1 MEPIEALNRPIKE
14 SHKYILAMYANGSY
28 LYILLQHTENRDE
41 IVTERLPLTSEKGVS
56 SIEEAVFSQPILT
69 RPFEKVFFIADSP
82 RFIFIPDA
90 FASTEDNPLYFDF
103 CFPDSEGTLISA
115 DLPQTGAKI
124 LFDLNTELSSF
135 VKRTLDR
142 PALLHRLAPA
152 CEYFFRKSRLGYTSK
167 MYVHWETDHIDLFC
181 FNQQGFLL
189 SNSFRIRHINDGIY
203 YLLNAWKQLGF
214 HAGEDELSLSGD
226 HENLRQNV
234 IPALRKHLS
243 YITLTKFP
251 SHALTGKENLPLP
264 LRLIS
269 VYMR

>member
-14 SHKYILAMYANGSY
+14 SHKYILAMYADGSY

-41 IVTERLPLTSEKGVS
+41 IVTERLPLTSEKGVP

-82 RFIFIPDA
+82 RFIFIPDE

-142 PALLHRLAPA
+142 PVLLHRRANTFSEKA
-152 CEYFFRKSRLGYTSK
+152 DWDIRLK
-167 MYVHWETDHIDLFC
+167 CMF
-181 FNQQGFLL
+181 
-189 SNSFRIRHINDGIY
+189 
-203 YLLNAWKQLGF
+203 
-214 HAGEDELSLSGD
+214 
-226 HENLRQNV
+226 
-234 IPALRKHLS
+234 
-243 YITLTKFP
+243 
-251 SHALTGKENLPLP
+251 TGKPT
-264 LRLIS
+264 IS
-269 VYMR
+269 ICFVSTNRASCYPTAFAYAISTTVYIIY

>member
-14 SHKYILAMYANGSY
+14 SHKYILAMYADGSY

-41 IVTERLPLTSEKGVS
+41 IVTERLSLTSEKGVL

-103 CFPDSEGTLISA
+103 CFPDSEGTLIST

-142 PALLHRLAPA
+142 PVLLHRLAPA
-152 CEYFFRKSRLGYTSK
+152 CEYFFRKAAWDIRLKCMS
-167 MYVHWETDHIDLFC
+167 
-181 FNQQGFLL
+181 
-189 SNSFRIRHINDGIY
+189 
-203 YLLNAWKQLGF
+203 
-214 HAGEDELSLSGD
+214 
-226 HENLRQNV
+226 
-234 IPALRKHLS
+234 
-243 YITLTKFP
+243 
-251 SHALTGKENLPLP
+251 TGKPT
-264 LRLIS
+264 IS
-269 VYMR
+269 ICFVSTNRASCYPTAFAYAISTTVYIIY

>member
-103 CFPDSEGTLISA
+103 CFPDSEGTLIST

-124 LFDLNTELSSF
+124 LFDLNTKLSSF

-167 MYVHWETDHIDLFC
+167 MYVH
-181 FNQQGFLL
+181 
-189 SNSFRIRHINDGIY
+189 
-203 YLLNAWKQLGF
+203 K
-214 HAGEDELSLSGD
+214 
-226 HENLRQNV
+226 
-234 IPALRKHLS
+234 
-243 YITLTKFP
+243 
-251 SHALTGKENLPLP
+251 
-264 LRLIS
+264 
-269 VYMR
+269 

>member
-14 SHKYILAMYANGSY
+14 SHKYILAMYADGSY

-103 CFPDSEGTLISA
+103 CFPDSEGTLIST

-214 HAGEDELSLSGD
+214 HARKTNFPCPGTMRISDKMLSWLFGS
-226 HENLRQNV
+226 
-234 IPALRKHLS
+234 IC
-243 YITLTKFP
+243 
-251 SHALTGKENLPLP
+251 
-264 LRLIS
+264 LIS
-269 VYMR
+269 P

>member
-103 CFPDSEGTLISA
+103 CFPDSEGTFRPKNKVVVFRETHVRPPRTATQAGS
-115 DLPQTGAKI
+115 GVRI
-124 LFDLNTELSSF
+124 LFQ
-135 VKRTLDR
+135 KK
-142 PALLHRLAPA
+142 P
-152 CEYFFRKSRLGYTSK
+152 
-167 MYVHWETDHIDLFC
+167 I
-181 FNQQGFLL
+181 
-189 SNSFRIRHINDGIY
+189 GIY
-203 YLLNAWKQLGF
+203 
-214 HAGEDELSLSGD
+214 
-226 HENLRQNV
+226 V
-234 IPALRKHLS
+234 
-243 YITLTKFP
+243 
-251 SHALTGKENLPLP
+251 
-264 LRLIS
+264 
-269 VYMR
+269 

>member
-14 SHKYILAMYANGSY
+14 SHKYILAMYADGSY

-103 CFPDSEGTLISA
+103 CFPDSEGTLIST

-152 CEYFFRKSRLGYTSK
+152 CEYFSEKADWDIRLK
-167 MYVHWETDHIDLFC
+167 CMF
-181 FNQQGFLL
+181 
-189 SNSFRIRHINDGIY
+189 
-203 YLLNAWKQLGF
+203 
-214 HAGEDELSLSGD
+214 
-226 HENLRQNV
+226 
-234 IPALRKHLS
+234 
-243 YITLTKFP
+243 
-251 SHALTGKENLPLP
+251 TGKPT
-264 LRLIS
+264 IS
-269 VYMR
+269 ICFVSTSRASCYPTVFAYAISTTVYIIY

>member
-14 SHKYILAMYANGSY
+14 SHKYILAMYADGSY

-41 IVTERLPLTSEKGVS
+41 IVTERLPLTSEKGVP

-69 RPFEKVFFIADSP
+69 RPFEKVFSIADSP
-82 RFIFIPDA
+82 RFIFIPDE

-142 PALLHRLAPA
+142 PCYTGWLRRANTFSEKADWDIRLK
-152 CEYFFRKSRLGYTSK
+152 CMF
-167 MYVHWETDHIDLFC
+167 
-181 FNQQGFLL
+181 
-189 SNSFRIRHINDGIY
+189 
-203 YLLNAWKQLGF
+203 
-214 HAGEDELSLSGD
+214 
-226 HENLRQNV
+226 
-234 IPALRKHLS
+234 
-243 YITLTKFP
+243 
-251 SHALTGKENLPLP
+251 TGKPT
-264 LRLIS
+264 IS
-269 VYMR
+269 ICFVSTNRASCYPTAFAYAISTTVYIIY

>member
-14 SHKYILAMYANGSY
+14 SHKYILAMYADGSY

-41 IVTERLPLTSEKGVS
+41 IVTERLSLTSEKGVL

-103 CFPDSEGTLISA
+103 CFPDSEGTLIST

-142 PALLHRLAPA
+142 TATQAGSGVR
-152 CEYFFRKSRLGYTSK
+152 
-167 MYVHWETDHIDLFC
+167 ILF
-181 FNQQGFLL
+181 QEKPL
-189 SNSFRIRHINDGIY
+189 GIY
-203 YLLNAWKQLGF
+203 
-214 HAGEDELSLSGD
+214 
-226 HENLRQNV
+226 
-234 IPALRKHLS
+234 I
-243 YITLTKFP
+243 
-251 SHALTGKENLPLP
+251 
-264 LRLIS
+264 
-269 VYMR
+269 

>member
-14 SHKYILAMYANGSY
+14 SHKYILAMYADGSY

-41 IVTERLPLTSEKGVS
+41 IVTERLPLTSEKGVP

-82 RFIFIPDA
+82 RFIFIPDE

-142 PALLHRLAPA
+142 PVLLHRLAPA
-152 CEYFFRKSRLGYTSK
+152 CEYFLRINSLWNMSISCDWLVCINSNYRLFGRLG
-167 MYVHWETDHIDLFC
+167 
-181 FNQQGFLL
+181 
-189 SNSFRIRHINDGIY
+189 
-203 YLLNAWKQLGF
+203 
-214 HAGEDELSLSGD
+214 
-226 HENLRQNV
+226 
-234 IPALRKHLS
+234 
-243 YITLTKFP
+243 
-251 SHALTGKENLPLP
+251 
-264 LRLIS
+264 
-269 VYMR
+269 

>member
-103 CFPDSEGTLISA
+103 CFPDSEGTTSNGSENTFRPKHKA
-115 DLPQTGAKI
+115 VVFRETHVRPPRTATQAGSGVRI
-124 LFDLNTELSSF
+124 LFQ
-135 VKRTLDR
+135 KK
-142 PALLHRLAPA
+142 P
-152 CEYFFRKSRLGYTSK
+152 
-167 MYVHWETDHIDLFC
+167 I
-181 FNQQGFLL
+181 
-189 SNSFRIRHINDGIY
+189 GIY
-203 YLLNAWKQLGF
+203 
-214 HAGEDELSLSGD
+214 
-226 HENLRQNV
+226 V
-234 IPALRKHLS
+234 
-243 YITLTKFP
+243 
-251 SHALTGKENLPLP
+251 
-264 LRLIS
+264 
-269 VYMR
+269 

>member
-14 SHKYILAMYANGSY
+14 SHKYILAMYADGSY

-41 IVTERLPLTSEKGVS
+41 IVTERLPLTSERGVP

-69 RPFEKVFFIADSP
+69 RPFEKVFFITDSP

-103 CFPDSEGTLISA
+103 CFPDSEGTLIST

-142 PALLHRLAPA
+142 PRIATQVSSGVRILFQKKAAWDIRLK
-152 CEYFFRKSRLGYTSK
+152 CMF
-167 MYVHWETDHIDLFC
+167 
-181 FNQQGFLL
+181 
-189 SNSFRIRHINDGIY
+189 
-203 YLLNAWKQLGF
+203 
-214 HAGEDELSLSGD
+214 
-226 HENLRQNV
+226 
-234 IPALRKHLS
+234 
-243 YITLTKFP
+243 
-251 SHALTGKENLPLP
+251 TGKPT
-264 LRLIS
+264 IS
-269 VYMR
+269 ICFVSTNRASCYPTVFAYAISTTVYIIY